1 MRSRRTRP
9 GKRRRALIP
18 AALAALG
25 LLAVTGCTQDGGRI
39 DMAPTGGTPVE
50 GGTATM
56 ALPPAATPNW
66 IFPIGAPGY
75 GASYNYGIQSLLFMP
90 VYDAVQEKGELTTSG
105 PSTLGLTPKW
115 SDGNRTVTIPLREGV
130 TWSDGKP
137 VTARDIEFWFHL
149 VKANKADWG
158 SYSVGT
164 MPDNVKRFETVDE
177 HTVRLHLDRSYNPD
191 WFTAN
196 QLSLLRALPQH
207 AWDATED
214 GGGIGDWDRTAAG
227 AKAVFARLTRHA
239 KSLGRYGDDPL
250 WKTVDGPWKLAGW
263 TDGGQV
269 TLARNE
275 KFTGPASE
283 RPHLDKVVFKPFTT
297 ADSEYN
303 VLRSGGVD
311 YGYIPPSVMAQKD
324 TFEDRG
330 YRVDPWEGWAATYIV
345 YNFNSSAGG
354 PFMDQLYVRQAMQ
367 HLVDQ
372 KAMTDVVWQG
382 SATETLGPV
391 PVTPKTQYLSPRMAK
406 NPYPYSVSAARKL
419 LTDHGW
425 RIQDGTARCVRPG
438 TGADECGKDVKRNS
452 PLKLTLLSQSGST
465 ETTNMMQELKSSL
478 SLAGID
484 LTIRQ
489 QPLNSVLG
497 NSVPCTRKDPG
508 CDWDMSFFGT
518 AGSWYY
524 PLNPSGE
531 QLFSTGA
538 SANFG
543 NYSDKKADQLIRAVQ
558 YSPDMTAVHA
568 YGEYLQK
575 QLPVMWMPNP
585 AYQVS
590 VIRNDLRGV
599 EQNPTVTFAPQ
610 HWYYV
615 KDARGVKSTPG
626 AHTPKG
632 AAQ

>member
-1 MRSRRTRP
+1 MRSFRST
-9 GKRRRALIP
+9 AA
-18 AALAALG
+18 AALVLAAAL
-25 LLAVTGCTQDGGRI
+25 TGCTHEGGSI
-39 DMAPTGGTPVE
+39 AMGPTGGTPVE

-75 GASYNYGIQSLLFMP
+75 GASYNYAIQTLLFMP
-90 VYDAVQEKGELTTSG
+90 VYDAVQLKGELTTHG
-105 PSTLGLTPKW
+105 PSTLGLEPKY
-115 SDGNRTVTIPLREGV
+115 SDGNKTVTVPLREGV
-130 TWSDGKP
+130 KWSDGKP
-137 VTARDIEFWFHL
+137 VTSRDLEFWFNL
-149 VKANKADWG
+149 VKADKADWG

-164 MPDNVKRFETVDE
+164 MPDNVKRFEVVDD
-177 HTVRLHLDRSYNPD
+177 HTVRLHLDRAYNPD

-196 QLSLLRALPQH
+196 QLTLMRALPQH
-207 AWDATED
+207 AWDATTD
-214 GGGIGDWDRTAAG
+214 GGRVGDHDRTTKG

-239 KSLGRYGDDPL
+239 KSLGSYGSDPL
-250 WKTVDGPWKLAGW
+250 WTTVNGPWKLAGW
-263 TDGGQV
+263 RDSGQV
-269 TLARNE
+269 TIVPNE
-275 KFTGPASE
+275 KFTGPDSE

-311 YGYIPPSVMAQKD
+311 YGYIPPSVMAQK
-324 TFEDRG
+324 TKFEDKG

-345 YNFNSSAGG
+345 YNFNSTHAG
-354 PFMDQLYVRQAMQ
+354 PLMSQLYIRQAMQ

-372 KAMTDVVWQG
+372 KAMSDVIWQG
-382 SATETLGPV
+382 SATPTLGPV
-391 PVTPKTQYLSPRMAK
+391 PVTPKSQYLSPAMAK
-406 NPYPYSVSAARKL
+406 NQYPFSVRTARELLAA
-419 LTDHGW
+419 HGW
-425 RIQDGTARCVRPG
+425 KTRDGIARCARPG
-438 TGADECGKDVKRNS
+438 TGDDECGAGVKENA
-452 PLKLTLLSQSGST
+452 PLEMTLLSQSGST

-478 SLAGID
+478 SRAGID
-484 LTIRQ
+484 LTVRQ

-497 NSVPCTRKDPG
+497 NSVPCTAKAPG

-543 NYSDKKADQLIRAVQ
+543 NYSDRKADRIIRAVQ
-558 YSPDMTAVHA
+558 YSPDMKAVHQ
-568 YGEYLQK
+568 YGEYLAG

-590 VIRNDLRGV
+590 VIRNDLRGI

-610 HWYYV
+610 HWYFV
-615 KDARGVKSTPG
+615 KDDKQ
-626 AHTPKG
+626 HTNDTNNQHAKKG
-632 AAQ
+632 AAK

>member
-1 MRSRRTRP
+1 MRSFRSARCAAA
-9 GKRRRALIP
+9 ALLVLA
-18 AALAALG
+18 AALA
-25 LLAVTGCTQDGGRI
+25 GCTREGGRI
-39 DMAPTGGTPVE
+39 DMGPTGGTPVE

-75 GASYNYGIQSLLFMP
+75 GASYNYGINSLLFTP
-90 VYDAVQEKGELTTSG
+90 VYDAVQDEAKGELTTHG
-105 PSTLGLTPKW
+105 PGTLGLEPKYG
-115 SDGNRTVTIPLREGV
+115 DGNRTVTVPLREGV
-130 TWSDGKP
+130 EWSDGKP
-137 VTARDIEFWFHL
+137 VTARDLEFWFHL
-149 VKANKADWG
+149 VKANKAEWG

-164 MPDNVKRFETVDE
+164 MPDNVKRFETLDA
-177 HTVRLHLDRSYNPD
+177 HTVRLHLTRAYNPD

-196 QLSLLRALPQH
+196 QLTLLRALPQH
-207 AWDATED
+207 AWDAKTD
-214 GGGIGDWDRTAAG
+214 GGRIGDWDRTPAG
-227 AKAVFARLTRHA
+227 AKAVFARLTKHA
-239 KSLGRYGDDPL
+239 KSLGSYGSDPL
-250 WKTVDGPWKLAGW
+250 WHTVNGPWKLAGW
-263 TDGGQV
+263 RDSGQV
-269 TLARNE
+269 TIVPNE
-275 KFTGPASE
+275 KYTGPESE

-311 YGYIPPSVMAQKD
+311 YGYIPPSVLAQKEKFQD
-324 TFEDRG
+324 KG

-345 YNFNSSAGG
+345 YNFNSTHGG
-354 PFMDQLYVRQAMQ
+354 PMMDQLYIRQAMQ

-372 KAMTDVVWQG
+372 KAMSDVIWQG
-382 SATETLGPV
+382 SATPTLGPV
-391 PVTPKTQYLSPRMAK
+391 PVTPKSQYLSPGMEK
-406 NPYPYSVSAARKL
+406 NKYPFSVDKARRL
-419 LTDHGW
+419 LEAHGW
-425 RIQDGTARCVRPG
+425 RTKDGTARCVRPG
-438 TGADECGKDVKRNS
+438 TDHDRCGKGIEKDA
-452 PLKLTLLSQSGST
+452 PLELTLLSQSGST

-478 SLAGID
+478 SKAGID
-484 LTIRQ
+484 LTVRQ

-497 NSVPCTRKDPG
+497 NSVPCEAKDPG

-543 NYSDKKADQLIRAVQ
+543 NYSDKKADRILRGMQ
-558 YSPDMTAVHA
+558 YSPDMKPVHE
-568 YGEYLQK
+568 YGEYLAE

-615 KDARGVKSTPG
+615 KK
-626 AHTPKG
+626 KG
-632 AAQ
+632 AEK

>member
-1 MRSRRTRP
+1 M
-9 GKRRRALIP
+9 RALK
-18 AALAALG
+18 AAAAAGLALAAL
-25 LLAVTGCTQDGGRI
+25 TGCTREGGRV
-39 DMAPTGGTPVE
+39 DMGPTGGTPVE

-90 VYDAVQEKGELTTSG
+90 VYDAVQDRQKGELTTHG
-105 PSTLGLTPKW
+105 PSTLGLKPTY
-115 SDGNRTVTIPLREGV
+115 SEGNRTVTVPLRKGV
-130 TWSDGKP
+130 KWSDGTP
-137 VTARDIEFWFHL
+137 VTARDLEFWFNL
-149 VKANKADWG
+149 VKANKASWG
-158 SYSVGT
+158 NYSVGT
-164 MPDNVKRFETVDE
+164 MPDNVKRFETLDD
-177 HTVRLHLDRSYNPD
+177 HTVRLRLSRAYNPD

-196 QLSLLRALPQH
+196 QLTLMRALPQH
-207 AWDATED
+207 AWSATSD
-214 GGGIGDWDRTAAG
+214 GGEVGDFDRTKKG

-239 KSLGRYGDDPL
+239 KSLGSYAGDPL
-250 WKTVDGPWKLAGW
+250 WKTVNGPWKLAGW
-263 TDGGQV
+263 RDNGQV
-269 TLARNE
+269 TIVPNE
-275 KFTGPASE
+275 KFTGPRSQ

-311 YGYIPPSVMAQKD
+311 YGYIPPSVMAQKEK
-324 TFEDRG
+324 FEDKG

-345 YNFNSSAGG
+345 YNFNSTHAG
-354 PFMDQLYVRQAMQ
+354 PLLRRLYIRQAMQ

-372 KAMTDVVWQG
+372 KAMSEVIWQG
-382 SATETLGPV
+382 SATPTLGPV
-391 PVTPKTQYLSPRMAK
+391 PVAPKSQYLSPAMERNQYPFSVARAK
-406 NPYPYSVSAARKL
+406 AL
-419 LTDHGW
+419 LEAHGW
-425 RIQDGTARCVRPG
+425 RTGGGTARCERPG
-438 TGADECGKDVKRNS
+438 TGPGECGAGIAKDT

-478 SLAGID
+478 SKAGIE
-484 LTIRQ
+484 LTVRQ

-497 NSVPCTRKDPG
+497 NSVPCTAKDPG

-543 NYSDKKADQLIRAVQ
+543 NYSDKRADRIIRAVQ
-558 YSPDMTAVHA
+558 YAPDMKAVHA
-568 YGEYLQK
+568 YGEYLAE

-599 EQNPTVTFAPQ
+599 GQNPTVTFAPQ
-610 HWYYV
+610 DWYYV
-615 KDARGVKSTPG
+615 KKAPRGEKGG
-626 AHTPKG
+626 AK
-632 AAQ
+632 

>member
-1 MRSRRTRP
+1 M
-9 GKRRRALIP
+9 RALK
-18 AALAALG
+18 AAAAAGLVLAAL
-25 LLAVTGCTQDGGRI
+25 TGCTRDGARV
-39 DMAPTGGTPVE
+39 DMGPTGGTPVE

-75 GASYNYGIQSLLFMP
+75 GGSYNYGIQSLLFMP
-90 VYDAVQEKGELTTSG
+90 VYDAVQDRHKGELTTHG
-105 PSTLGLTPKW
+105 PSTLGLEPTYGNDNRTVTVPLRKGVKW
-115 SDGNRTVTIPLREGV
+115 SDGR
-130 TWSDGKP
+130 P
-137 VTARDIEFWFHL
+137 VTARDLEFWFNL
-149 VKANKADWG
+149 VKANKASWG
-158 SYSVGT
+158 NYSVGT
-164 MPDNVKRFETVDE
+164 MPDNVKRFETLDA
-177 HTVRLHLDRSYNPD
+177 HTVRLRLSRAYNPD

-196 QLSLLRALPQH
+196 QLTLMRALPQH
-207 AWDATED
+207 AWSATAD
-214 GGGIGDWDRTAAG
+214 GGRTGDFDRTAKG

-239 KSLGRYGDDPL
+239 KSLGSYGSDPL
-250 WKTVDGPWKLAGW
+250 WKTVNGPWRLAGW
-263 TDGGQV
+263 RDNGQV
-269 TLARNE
+269 TIVPNE
-275 KFTGPASE
+275 RFTGPRSQ

-311 YGYIPPSVMAQKD
+311 YGYIPPSVMAQKEK
-324 TFEDRG
+324 FEGRG

-345 YNFNSSAGG
+345 YNFNSTHAG
-354 PFMDQLYVRQAMQ
+354 PLLRQLYVRQAMQ

-372 KAMTDVVWQG
+372 KAMSEVIWQG
-382 SATETLGPV
+382 SATPTLGPV
-391 PVTPKTQYLSPRMAK
+391 PVTPKSQYLSPAMQRDRYPFSVAK
-406 NPYPYSVSAARKL
+406 AVSL
-419 LTDHGW
+419 LRAHGW
-425 RIQDGTARCVRPG
+425 RDDGGTARCARPG
-438 TGADECGKDVKRNS
+438 PGPDECGPGIAKGT

-465 ETTNMMQELKSSL
+465 ETTNTMQELKSSL
-478 SLAGID
+478 SKAGIE
-484 LTIRQ
+484 LTVRQ

-497 NSVPCTRKDPG
+497 NSVPCTAKDPG

-543 NYSDKKADQLIRAVQ
+543 NYSDERADRLIRAVQ
-558 YSPDMTAVHA
+558 YAPDMKAVHA
-568 YGEYLQK
+568 YGEYLAE

-590 VIRNDLRGV
+590 VIRNDLRGI

-610 HWYYV
+610 DWYYV
-615 KDARGVKSTPG
+615 KK
-626 AHTPKG
+626 KG
-632 AAQ
+632 ADT

>member
-1 MRSRRTRP
+1 MRSPRSM
-9 GKRRRALIP
+9 AS
-18 AALAALG
+18 AALALAATLVAL
-25 LLAVTGCTQDGGRI
+25 TGCTHEGGRI
-39 DMAPTGGTPVE
+39 AMGPTGGTPVE

-75 GASYNYGIQSLLFMP
+75 GASYNYAIQTLLFMP
-90 VYDAVQEKGELTTSG
+90 VYDAVQEKGELTTTG
-105 PSTLGLTPKW
+105 PSTLGLKPTYSDGNTTVTVPLRQGVKW
-115 SDGNRTVTIPLREGV
+115 SDGT
-130 TWSDGKP
+130 P
-137 VTARDIEFWFHL
+137 VTARDLEFWFNL

-164 MPDNVKRFETVDE
+164 MPDNVEKFEVVDD
-177 HTVRLHLDRSYNPD
+177 HTVRMRLDRAYNPD

-196 QLSLLRALPQH
+196 QLYLLRALPQH

-214 GGGIGDWDRTAAG
+214 GGTIGDHDRTTKG
-227 AKAVFARLTRHA
+227 AKAVFARLTQHA
-239 KSLGRYGDDPL
+239 KSLGSYGSDPL

-263 TDGGQV
+263 RDTGQV
-269 TLARNE
+269 TIVPNE
-275 KFTGPASE
+275 KYTGPESE

-311 YGYIPPSVMAQKD
+311 YGYIPPSVMAQKKK
-324 TFEDRG
+324 FEDKG

-345 YNFNSSAGG
+345 YNFNSTHAG
-354 PFMDQLYVRQAMQ
+354 PAMNQLYIRQAMQ

-372 KAMTDVVWQG
+372 DAMSEVIWQG
-382 SATETLGPV
+382 SATPTLGPV
-391 PVTPKTQYLSPRMAK
+391 PVTPKSQYLSEEMEHNQYPFSVAK
-406 NPYPYSVSAARKL
+406 AKAL
-419 LTDHGW
+419 LGAHGW
-425 RIQDGTARCVRPG
+425 KTVDGVARCVRPG
-438 TGADECGKDVKRNS
+438 TGDDECGKDIGEDD
-452 PLKLTLLSQSGST
+452 PLELTLLSQSGST

-478 SLAGID
+478 SKAGID
-484 LTIRQ
+484 LTVRQ

-497 NSVPCTRKDPG
+497 NSVPCEAKDSG

-558 YSPDMTAVHA
+558 YAPDMTAVHE
-568 YGEYLQK
+568 YGEYLAE

-590 VIRNDLRGV
+590 VIRNDLRGI

-615 KDARGVKSTPG
+615 KNSA
-626 AHTPKG
+626 KG
-632 AAQ
+632 ASK

>member
-1 MRSRRTRP
+1 MRSFRST
-9 GKRRRALIP
+9 AAAVLVLA
-18 AALAALG
+18 AAL
-25 LLAVTGCTQDGGRI
+25 TGCTHEGGSI
-39 DMAPTGGTPVE
+39 AMGPTGGTPVE

-75 GASYNYGIQSLLFMP
+75 GASYNYGIQTLLFLP
-90 VYDAVQEKGELTTSG
+90 VYDAVQLKGELTTHG
-105 PSTLGLTPKW
+105 PSTLGLEPRY
-115 SDGNRTVTIPLREGV
+115 SDGNTTVTVPLREGV
-130 TWSDGKP
+130 KWSDGKP
-137 VTARDIEFWFHL
+137 VTARDLEFWFNL

-164 MPDNVKRFETVDE
+164 MPDDVKRFEVVDD
-177 HTVRLHLDRSYNPD
+177 HTVRLHLDRAYNPD

-196 QLSLLRALPQH
+196 QLTLMRALPQH
-207 AWDATED
+207 AWDATTD
-214 GGGIGDWDRTAAG
+214 GGRVGDHDRTTKG

-239 KSLGRYGDDPL
+239 KSLGSYGSDPL

-263 TDGGQV
+263 RDSGQV
-269 TLARNE
+269 TIVPNE
-275 KFTGPASE
+275 KFTGPDSE

-311 YGYIPPSVMAQKD
+311 YGYIPPSVMAQKAK
-324 TFEDRG
+324 FEDKG

-345 YNFNSSAGG
+345 YNFNSTHGG
-354 PFMDQLYVRQAMQ
+354 PLMSRLYIRRAMQ

-372 KAMTDVVWQG
+372 KAMSDVIWQG
-382 SATETLGPV
+382 SATPTLGPV
-391 PVTPKTQYLSPRMAK
+391 PVTPKSQYLSPAMAK
-406 NPYPYSVSAARKL
+406 NRYPFSVRAAREL
-419 LTDHGW
+419 LASHGW
-425 RIQDGTARCVRPG
+425 KTRDGIARCARPG
-438 TGADECGKDVKRNS
+438 TGDDECGAGIKENT
-452 PLKLTLLSQSGST
+452 PLEMTLLSQSGST

-478 SLAGID
+478 SRAGID
-484 LTIRQ
+484 LTVRQ

-497 NSVPCTRKDPG
+497 NSVPCTAKDPG

-543 NYSDKKADQLIRAVQ
+543 NYSDKKADRIIRAVQ
-558 YSPDMTAVHA
+558 YSPDMKAVHQ
-568 YGEYLQK
+568 YGEYLAG

-590 VIRNDLRGV
+590 VIRNDLRGI

-610 HWYYV
+610 HWYF
-615 KDARGVKSTPG
+615 VKSDKQ
-626 AHTPKG
+626 HTNDTNNKHAKKG
-632 AAQ
+632 AAK

>member
-1 MRSRRTRP
+1 M
-9 GKRRRALIP
+9 RALK
-18 AALAALG
+18 AAAAAGLALAAL
-25 LLAVTGCTQDGGRI
+25 TGCTREGGRV
-39 DMAPTGGTPVE
+39 DMGPTGGTPVE

-90 VYDAVQEKGELTTSG
+90 VYDAVQDRRKGELTTHG
-105 PSTLGLTPKW
+105 PSTLGLEPTY
-115 SDGNRTVTIPLREGV
+115 SEGNRTVTVPLRKGV
-130 TWSDGKP
+130 KWSDGTP
-137 VTARDIEFWFHL
+137 VTARDLEFWFNL
-149 VKANKADWG
+149 VKANKASWG
-158 SYSVGT
+158 NYSVGT
-164 MPDNVKRFETVDE
+164 MPDNVKRFETLDD
-177 HTVRLHLDRSYNPD
+177 HTVRLRLSRAYNPD

-196 QLSLLRALPQH
+196 QLTLMRALPQH
-207 AWDATED
+207 AWSATSD
-214 GGGIGDWDRTAAG
+214 GGEVGDFDRTKKG

-239 KSLGRYGDDPL
+239 KSLGSYGGDPL
-250 WKTVDGPWKLAGW
+250 WKTVNGPWKLAGW
-263 TDGGQV
+263 RDNGQV
-269 TLARNE
+269 TIVPNE
-275 KFTGPASE
+275 KFTGPRSQ

-311 YGYIPPSVMAQKD
+311 YGYIPPSVMAQKEK
-324 TFEDRG
+324 FEDKG

-345 YNFNSSAGG
+345 YNFNSTHAG
-354 PFMDQLYVRQAMQ
+354 PLLRRLYIRQAMQ

-372 KAMTDVVWQG
+372 KAMSEVIWQG
-382 SATETLGPV
+382 SATPTLGPV
-391 PVTPKTQYLSPRMAK
+391 PVTPKSQYLSPAMERNQYPFSVARAK
-406 NPYPYSVSAARKL
+406 AL
-419 LTDHGW
+419 LEAHGW
-425 RIQDGTARCVRPG
+425 RTGDGTARCERPG
-438 TGADECGKDVKRNS
+438 TGPDECGAGIAKDT

-478 SLAGID
+478 SKAGIE
-484 LTIRQ
+484 LTVRQ

-497 NSVPCTRKDPG
+497 NSVPCTAKDPG

-543 NYSDKKADQLIRAVQ
+543 NYSDKRADRIIRAVQ
-558 YSPDMTAVHA
+558 YAPDMKAVHA
-568 YGEYLQK
+568 YGEYLAE

-599 EQNPTVTFAPQ
+599 GQNPTVTFAPQ
-610 HWYYV
+610 DWYYV
-615 KDARGVKSTPG
+615 KKAPRGEKGG
-626 AHTPKG
+626 AK
-632 AAQ
+632 

>member
-1 MRSRRTRP
+1 MRSRRSRH
-9 GKRRRALIP
+9 RVRHRALVAGA
-18 AALAALG
+18 AALTALA
-25 LLAVTGCTQDGGRI
+25 LTAVTGCTQEGGRV
-39 DMAPTGGTPVE
+39 DMGPTGGTPVE

-75 GASYNYGIQSLLFMP
+75 GASYNYGIQSLLYMP
-90 VYDAVQEKGELTTSG
+90 VYDAVQGKGELTTHG
-105 PSTLGLTPKW
+105 PSTLGLKPTFG
-115 SDGNRTVTIPLREGV
+115 DGNKTVTVRLREGV
-130 TWSDGKP
+130 RWSDGKP
-137 VTARDIEFWFHL
+137 VTTRDVEFWFNL
-149 VKANKADWG
+149 VKANKKSWG
-158 SYSVGT
+158 NYSVGT
-164 MPDNVKRFETVDE
+164 MPDNVKRLETVDD
-177 HTVRLHLDRSYNPD
+177 HTVRLHLSRAYNPD

-196 QLSLLRALPQH
+196 QLTLMRALPRH
-207 AWDATED
+207 AWDAKTD
-214 GGGIGDWDRTAAG
+214 GGQIGDWDRTRSG

-239 KSLGRYGDDPL
+239 KSLGSYGSDPL
-250 WKTVDGPWKLAGW
+250 WKTVNGPWKLAGW
-263 TDGGQV
+263 RDSGQV
-269 TLARNE
+269 TIVPNE
-275 KFTGPASE
+275 KYTGPASQ

-311 YGYIPPSVMAQKD
+311 YGYIPPSVMAQKEK
-324 TFEDRG
+324 FQAKG

-345 YNFNSSAGG
+345 YNFNSTHAG
-354 PFMDQLYVRQAMQ
+354 PMMDQLYIRRAMQ

-372 KAMTDVVWQG
+372 KAMSDVIWQG
-382 SATETLGPV
+382 SATPTLGPV
-391 PVTPKTQYLSPRMAK
+391 PVTPKSQYLSKAMEK
-406 NPYPYSVSAARKL
+406 NRYPFDVREARRL
-419 LTDHGW
+419 LTGHGW
-425 RIQDGTARCVRPG
+425 RIQDGTARCARPG
-438 TGADECGKDVKRNS
+438 AGPDECGKGIAKNA
-452 PLKLTLLSQSGST
+452 PLELTLLSQSGST

-478 SLAGID
+478 SKGGID
-484 LTIRQ
+484 LTVRQ

-497 NSVPCTRKDPG
+497 NSVPCTAKDPG

-543 NYSDKKADQLIRAVQ
+543 NYSDKKADRIIRAVQ
-558 YSPDMTAVHA
+558 YSPDMKAVHEYGA
-568 YGEYLQK
+568 YLAE

-599 EQNPTVTFAPQ
+599 SQNPTVTFAPQ
-610 HWYYV
+610 DWYYV
-615 KDARGVKSTPG
+615 KK
-626 AHTPKG
+626 KG
-632 AAQ
+632 AEK

>member
-1 MRSRRTRP
+1 MRPRRPRP
-9 GKRRRALIP
+9 RARRRALSC
-18 AALAALG
+18 AAAATALSFVS
-25 LLAVTGCTQDGGRI
+25 LTGCVNEGGHI
-39 DMAPTGGTPVE
+39 AMGPTGGTPVE

-75 GASYNYGIQSLLFMP
+75 GASTNFGISSLLFTP
-90 VYDAVQEKGELTTSG
+90 VYDAVQGKGELTTHG
-105 PSTLGLTPKW
+105 AGTLGLAPVY
-115 SDGNRTVTIPLREGV
+115 SDGNKTVTVPLRQGV

-137 VTARDIEFWFHL
+137 VTSRDLEFWFNL

-158 SYSVGT
+158 NYTVGT
-164 MPDNVKRFETVDE
+164 MPDNVKRFETVDD
-177 HTVRLHLDRSYNPD
+177 HTVRLHLKRAYNPD

-196 QLSLLRALPQH
+196 QLTLMRALPQH
-207 AWDATED
+207 AWDATTD
-214 GGGIGDWDRTAAG
+214 GGRTGDFDRTTKG
-227 AKAVFARLTRHA
+227 SKAVFARLTRHA
-239 KSLGRYGDDPL
+239 KSLGSYSTDPL
-250 WKTVDGPWKLAGW
+250 WKTVSGPWKLAGW
-263 TDGGQV
+263 RDNGQV
-269 TLARNE
+269 TIVPNE
-275 KFTGPASE
+275 HFTGPKEE
-283 RPHLDKVVFKPFTT
+283 RPHLDKVIFKPFTT

-311 YGYIPPSVMAQKD
+311 YGYIPPSVLAQKD
-324 TFEDRG
+324 KFKDKG

-345 YNFNSSAGG
+345 YNFNSTGAGSLLNR
-354 PFMDQLYVRQAMQ
+354 LYIRQAMQ

-372 KAMTDVVWQG
+372 KAMSKVVWQG
-382 SATETLGPV
+382 SATPTLGPV
-391 PVTPKTQYLSPRMAK
+391 PVTPKSQYLSKDMEK
-406 NPYPYSVSAARKL
+406 NPYPFSVKAAKKL
-419 LTDHGW
+419 LTSHGW
-425 RIQDGTARCVRPG
+425 RTSDGLARCVRPG
-438 TGADECGKDVKRNS
+438 TGAGHCGAGIKKDA

-484 LTIRQ
+484 LTVRQ

-497 NSVPCTRKDPG
+497 NSVPCAKNSPG

-538 SANFG
+538 SSNFG
-543 NYSDKKADQLIRAVQ
+543 NYSDKEADRIIRAVQ
-558 YSPDMTAVHA
+558 YAPDMKAVHS
-568 YGEYLQK
+568 YGKYLSE

-615 KDARGVKSTPG
+615 K
-626 AHTPKG
+626 KG
-632 AAQ
+632 ASK

>member
-1 MRSRRTRP
+1 MRSFRST
-9 GKRRRALIP
+9 AAAVLVLA
-18 AALAALG
+18 AAL
-25 LLAVTGCTQDGGRI
+25 TGCTHEGGGI
-39 DMAPTGGTPVE
+39 AMGPTGGTPVE

-75 GASYNYGIQSLLFMP
+75 GASYNYGIQTLLFMP
-90 VYDAVQEKGELTTSG
+90 VYDAVQHKGELTTHG
-105 PSTLGLTPKW
+105 PSTLGLEPEY
-115 SDGNRTVTIPLREGV
+115 SDGNTTVTVPLREGV
-130 TWSDGKP
+130 KWSDGKP
-137 VTARDIEFWFHL
+137 VTSRDLEFWFNL

-164 MPDNVKRFETVDE
+164 MPDDVKRFEVVDD
-177 HTVRLHLDRSYNPD
+177 HTVRLHLDRAYNPD

-196 QLSLLRALPQH
+196 QLTLMRALPQH
-207 AWDATED
+207 AWDATAD
-214 GGGIGDWDRTAAG
+214 GGGVGDHDRTTKG

-239 KSLGRYGDDPL
+239 KSLGSYGSDPL
-250 WKTVDGPWKLAGW
+250 WKTVNGPWKLAGW
-263 TDGGQV
+263 RDSGQV
-269 TLARNE
+269 TIVPNE
-275 KFTGPASE
+275 KFTGPDSE

-311 YGYIPPSVMAQKD
+311 YGYIPPSVMAQKAK
-324 TFEDRG
+324 FEDKG

-345 YNFNSSAGG
+345 YNFNSTHAG
-354 PFMDQLYVRQAMQ
+354 PLMSQLYIRQAMQ

-372 KAMTDVVWQG
+372 KAMSDVIWQG
-382 SATETLGPV
+382 SATPTLGPV
-391 PVTPKTQYLSPRMAK
+391 PVTPKSQYLSPAMAK
-406 NPYPYSVSAARKL
+406 NQYPFSVRAAREL
-419 LTDHGW
+419 LAAHGW
-425 RIQDGTARCVRPG
+425 KTRDGVARCARPG
-438 TGADECGKDVKRNS
+438 TGDDECGAGIEENA
-452 PLKLTLLSQSGST
+452 PLEMTLLSQSGST

-478 SLAGID
+478 SRAGID
-484 LTIRQ
+484 LAVRQ

-497 NSVPCTRKDPG
+497 NSVPCTAKDPG

-543 NYSDKKADQLIRAVQ
+543 NYSDKKADRIIRAVQ
-558 YSPDMTAVHA
+558 YSPDMKAVHQ
-568 YGEYLQK
+568 YGEYLAG

-590 VIRNDLRGV
+590 VIRNDLRGI

-610 HWYYV
+610 HWYFV
-615 KDARGVKSTPG
+615 KNDKH
-626 AHTPKG
+626 HTNDTNNKQAKKG
-632 AAQ
+632 AAK